1 MKQYDVII
9 IGGGIVGLSS
19 AYYLGLAGKSVL
31 VLDKGNGN
39 DGCSFGNAGFVSP
52 SHFIP
57 LAAPGIVS
65 KGLKWM
71 LSASSPFYIKPRVNL
86 NLMRWGIEFMKHA
99 TEKHVNDS
107 KKILADLSLASREL
121 HVNLAKESGSDLE
134 EKGIVMLC
142 NTESTLKH
150 EIEIGEV
157 ASDLGME
164 AKTLSMDD
172 LNVLDPGIEKKAL
185 GGVYFPMDAH
195 ADPNQFMAA
204 FPKLLDH
211 LDVTIE
217 YNSNVTDFEYTNE
230 KISSVSVNDVAYEAD
245 QFVMAAGSFS
255 PTILKKLNLNLILEP
270 GKGYSVDWT
279 TPVSKP
285 SVSYILVEARVA
297 VTPFK
302 DRVRIAGTMELN
314 GLNQEVNYVRSNGF
328 IKSVEAYFPDYKFE
342 HFKNLPVW
350 AGLRPCSPD
359 GLPYVGR
366 TNKYSNLVLATG
378 HAMMGFTLGPITGQL
393 VKEIIMEENTSINIE
408 KLSANRY

>member
-1 MKQYDVII
+1 MDQHDVII
-9 IGGGIVGLSS
+9 IGGGIIGLSA

-31 VLDKGNGN
+31 VLDKGDGK

-71 LSASSPFYIKPRVNL
+71 LSASSPFYIKPRANL
-86 NLMRWGIEFMKHA
+86 NLMRWGFEFMKHA
-99 TEKHVNDS
+99 TDKHVNDS
-107 KKILADLSLASREL
+107 KKLLADLSLASRAL
-121 HVNLAKESGSDLE
+121 HINIAKKNGSLLE

-142 NTESTLKH
+142 NTESALKH
-150 EIEIGEV
+150 EIEIGGV

-164 AKTLSMDD
+164 ARTVSLDD
-172 LNVLDPGIEKKAL
+172 LNELDPGIKKNAL

-195 ADPNQFMAA
+195 ADPNNFMKN
-204 FPKLLDH
+204 FPKLLAP
-211 LDVTIE
+211 LQVTIKN
-217 YNSNVTDFEYTNE
+217 NSDVTDFEYANG
-230 KISSVSVNDVAYEAD
+230 KISSVFVDNVAYKGD

-279 TPVSKP
+279 TPISKP
-285 SVSYILVEARVA
+285 RVSYILVEARVA
-297 VTPFK
+297 VTPFN

-314 GLNQEVNYVRSNGF
+314 GLNEEVNYVRSNGF
-328 IKSVEAYFPDYKFE
+328 IKSVEAYFPAYKFK

-350 AGLRPCSPD
+350 VGLRPCSPD
-359 GLPYVGR
+359 GLPYIGR
-366 TNKYSNLVLATG
+366 TSKYENLVLATG

-408 KLSANRY
+408 MLSANRY